1 MPSAR
6 LTELQI
12 RAAKTHPGR
21 TQVDLWDGAV
31 IGLSLRVTAGGVKTF
46 SLKYRNARGKEKRI
60 KLGRYPEMPLADA
73 RAAAMDYKARIA
85 RGEDPAAEKAE
96 KRAKPDTR
104 TVSSLIDEFVKR
116 HASFNKS
123 GKETER
129 ILRREVEPG
138 LGSRDFV
145 SITKAEMI
153 GLIETITDRGA
164 PVLARNTLAAVR
176 KMFNWAVSRDLL
188 DRSPCDRVKAPGKAP
203 KRERVLSPDE
213 ARSIWKAAQTIEWPF
228 GPLIQLLMLTGQR
241 RSEIA
246 NLRWSWI
253 DDEARLIAFPA
264 TVMKNSREHLLPMSP
279 AVVKLVHSLP
289 RFEGDDRLFRSRSN
303 ASKNV
308 VSGFSKAKRHLDQLS
323 SVTDW
328 VLHDIRRTVAT
339 QMNAL
344 GVQDTVVDRVLSHVI
359 PGVSGVYNKHK
370 YLDEKREALDRWAT
384 WLVPS

>member
-1 MPSAR
+1 MSSAR

-12 RAAKTHPGR
+12 KFAKTPPNR
-21 TQVDLWDGAV
+21 VQIDLWDRAV
-31 IGLSLRVTAGGVKTF
+31 RGLSLRVTSNGVKTF
-46 SLKYRNARGKEKRI
+46 SLKYRNARGNEKRVT
-60 KLGRYPEMPLADA
+60 LGRYPEISLADA
-73 RAAAMDYKARIA
+73 RTSAMEYKARVA
-85 RGEDPAAEKAE
+85 RGEDPGADRKTP
-96 KRAKPDTR
+96 KPEGR

-129 ILRREVEPG
+129 ILRREFQRDF
-138 LGSRDFV
+138 GSRDFA
-145 SITKAEMI
+145 SIAKADMI

-203 KRERVLSPDE
+203 KRERVLSINE
-213 ARSIWKAAQTIEWPF
+213 VRAIWQAAHRLDWPF
-228 GPLIQLLMLTGQR
+228 GPLVQLLMLTGQR

-246 NLRWSWI
+246 NLRWPWI
-253 DDEARLIAFPA
+253 DEEARLIAFPA
-264 TVMKNSREHLLPMSP
+264 AIMKNGREHLLPMSEP
-279 AVVKLVHSLP
+279 VSEIVRNLP
-289 RFEGDDRLFRSRSN
+289 RFGSDDRLFRSRSN

-308 VSGFSKAKRHLDQLS
+308 VSGFSKTKRRLDELS
-323 SVTDW
+323 AATHW

-344 GVQDTVVDRVLSHVI
+344 GIQDTTVDRILSHAI
-359 PGVSGVYNKHK
+359 PGVSGVYNKYK

-384 WLVPS
+384 FLVAMS

>member
-12 RAAKTHPGR
+12 RAAKTLPGR
-21 TQVDLWDGAV
+21 AQVDLWDRGV
-31 IGLSLRVTAGGVKTF
+31 VGLSLRVTSNGVKTF
-46 SLKYRNARGKEKRI
+46 SLKYRNTRGKEKRI
-60 KLGRYPEMPLADA
+60 KLGRYPELSLADA
-73 RAAAMDYKARIA
+73 RAAAMEYRARIA
-85 RGEDPAAEKAE
+85 RGEDPAADKKVPEPE
-96 KRAKPDTR
+96 ER

-138 LGSRDFV
+138 FGSRDFA
-145 SITKAEMI
+145 SISKADMI
-153 GLIETITDRGA
+153 GLIETIADRGA
-164 PVLARNTLAAVR
+164 PILARNTLAAVR

-188 DRSPCDRVKAPGKAP
+188 DHSPCDRVKAPGKAP
-203 KRERVLSPDE
+203 KRERALSTDE
-213 ARSIWKAAQTIEWPF
+213 MRVVWKAARQIDWPF

-253 DDEARLIAFPA
+253 DEGARLIAFPA
-264 TVMKNSREHLLPMSP
+264 TVMKNGQEHLLPMSP
-279 AVVKLVHSLP
+279 AVVKIIQDLP
-289 RFEGDDRLFRSRSN
+289 RFEGEDRLFRSRSN

-308 VSGFSKAKRHLDQLS
+308 VSGFSKTKRNLDELS
-323 SVTDW
+323 GVSDW

-344 GVQDTVVDRVLSHVI
+344 GVQDTTVDRVLSHVI

-370 YLDEKREALDRWAT
+370 YLDEKRDAMERWAAF
-384 WLVPS
+384 LVALS

>member
-1 MPSAR
+1 MPSTR
-6 LTELQI
+6 LTEIQV
-12 RAAKTHPGR
+12 RAAKTLPGVA
-21 TQVDLWDGAV
+21 QVDLWDTTV
-31 IGLSLRVTAGGVKTF
+31 RGLSLRVTANGVKTF

-60 KLGRYPEMPLADA
+60 KLGRYPDMSLADA
-73 RAAAMDYKARIA
+73 RAAAMDHKARIA
-85 RGEDPAAEKAE
+85 RGEDPAADKKTPEPE
-96 KRAKPDTR
+96 EH

-129 ILRREVEPG
+129 ILRREVEPAFG
-138 LGSRDFV
+138 TRDYP

-203 KRERVLSPDE
+203 KRERALSTE
-213 ARSIWKAAQTIEWPF
+213 EMRAVWRAAREIEWPF

-241 RSEIA
+241 RTEIA
-246 NLRWSWI
+246 NLHWSWI
-253 DDEARLIAFPA
+253 DEEKRVIAFPA
-264 TVMKNSREHLLPMSP
+264 TIMKNSREHLLPMSP
-279 AVVKLVHSLP
+279 PVAEIVKELP
-289 RFEGDDRLFRSRSN
+289 RFGGDDRLFRSRTN

-308 VSGFSKAKRHLDQLS
+308 VSGFSKAKRRLDQLS
-323 SVTDW
+323 GVADW

-344 GVQDTVVDRVLSHVI
+344 GIQDTTVDRVLSHVI

-370 YLDEKREALDRWAT
+370 YLDEKREALERWAAF
-384 WLVPS
+384 LIALP

>member
-1 MPSAR
+1 MPSTR
-6 LTELQI
+6 LTEVQV
-12 RAAKTHPGR
+12 RAAKTLPGVA
-21 TQVDLWDGAV
+21 QVDLWDTSV
-31 IGLSLRVTAGGVKTF
+31 RGLSLRVTANGVKTF

-60 KLGRYPEMPLADA
+60 RLGRYPDMSLADA
-73 RAAAMDYKARIA
+73 RAAAMDYRARIA
-85 RGEDPAAEKAE
+85 RGEDPAADKKTPEPE
-96 KRAKPDTR
+96 ER
-104 TVSSLIDEFVKR
+104 TISSLIDEFVKR

-129 ILRREVEPG
+129 ILRREVEPTFG
-138 LGSRDFV
+138 TRDYR

-203 KRERVLSPDE
+203 KRERALAAEEVR
-213 ARSIWKAAQTIEWPF
+213 AVWRAAQEIEWPF
-228 GPLIQLLMLTGQR
+228 GPLIQLLMLSGQR
-241 RSEIA
+241 RTEIA

-253 DDEARLIAFPA
+253 DEEKKIIAFPA
-264 TVMKNSREHLLPMSP
+264 TIMKNGREHLLPMSSP
-279 AVVKLVHSLP
+279 VIEIVRNLP
-289 RFEGDDRLFRSRSN
+289 RFKDEDRLFRSRTN

-308 VSGFSKAKRHLDQLS
+308 VSGFSKTKRRLDQLS
-323 SVTDW
+323 GVVDW

-344 GVQDTVVDRVLSHVI
+344 GVQDTTVDRVLSHVI

-370 YLDEKREALDRWAT
+370 YLDEKRDALERWAAF
-384 WLVPS
+384 LIALP

>member
-1 MPSAR
+1 MPSTR
-6 LTELQI
+6 LTEVQI
-12 RAAKTHPGR
+12 RAAKTPPDR
-21 TQVDLWDGAV
+21 PQVDLWDATV
-31 IGLSLRVTAGGVKTF
+31 RGLSLRVTASGVKSF

-60 KLGRYPEMPLADA
+60 KLGRYPDMPLADA
-73 RAAAMDYKARIA
+73 RAAAMEFKARIA
-85 RGEDPAAEKAE
+85 RGEDPAVDKKTSEPE
-96 KRAKPDTR
+96 ER

-129 ILRREVEPG
+129 ILRREFEPG
-138 LGSRDFV
+138 FGERDYA
-145 SITKAEMI
+145 SIAKAEMI

-203 KRERVLSPDE
+203 KRERALSIE
-213 ARSIWKAAQTIEWPF
+213 EVRSVWRAAQAIEWPF

-241 RSEIA
+241 RNEIA

-253 DDEARLIAFPA
+253 DEEKRLIAFPA
-264 TVMKNSREHLLPMSP
+264 SIMKNGREHLLPMSSP
-279 AVVKLVHSLP
+279 VVEIVRDLP
-289 RFEGDDRLFRSRSN
+289 RFNGDDRLFRSRSN
-303 ASKNV
+303 ASENV
-308 VSGFSKAKRHLDQLS
+308 VSGFSKTKRRLDQLS
-323 SVTDW
+323 GAADW

-344 GVQDTVVDRVLSHVI
+344 GVQDTTVDRVLSHVI

-370 YLDEKREALDRWAT
+370 YLDEKRDALERWAT
-384 WLVPS
+384 FLITLP

>member
-1 MPSAR
+1 MPTAR
-6 LTELQI
+6 LTDIQI
-12 RAAKTHPGR
+12 RTAKVPTDR
-21 TQVDLWDGAV
+21 RQADLWDSAV
-31 IGLSLRVTAGGVKTF
+31 RGLSVRVTNLGTKTF
-46 SLKYRNARGKEKRI
+46 CLKYRNARGKEKRI
-60 KLGRYPEMPLADA
+60 KLGRYPDMSLADA
-73 RAAAMDYKARIA
+73 RAAAMDYRARIA
-85 RGEDPAAEKAE
+85 RGEDPAADKKTPEPE
-96 KRAKPDTR
+96 ER

-129 ILRREVEPG
+129 ILRREVEPTFG
-138 LGSRDFV
+138 TRDYR

-203 KRERVLSPDE
+203 KRERALAAEEVR
-213 ARSIWKAAQTIEWPF
+213 AVWRAAQEIEWPF
-228 GPLIQLLMLTGQR
+228 GPLIQLLMLSGQR
-241 RSEIA
+241 RTEIA

-253 DDEARLIAFPA
+253 DEEKKIIAFPA
-264 TVMKNSREHLLPMSP
+264 TIMKNSREHLLPMSP
-279 AVVKLVHSLP
+279 PVAEIVKDLP
-289 RFEGDDRLFRSRSN
+289 RFRGDDRLFRSRTN

-308 VSGFSKAKRHLDQLS
+308 VSGFSKAKRRLDQLS
-323 SVTDW
+323 GVADW

-344 GVQDTVVDRVLSHVI
+344 GIQDTTVDRVLSHVI

-370 YLDEKREALDRWAT
+370 YLDEKREALERWAAF
-384 WLVPS
+384 LIALP